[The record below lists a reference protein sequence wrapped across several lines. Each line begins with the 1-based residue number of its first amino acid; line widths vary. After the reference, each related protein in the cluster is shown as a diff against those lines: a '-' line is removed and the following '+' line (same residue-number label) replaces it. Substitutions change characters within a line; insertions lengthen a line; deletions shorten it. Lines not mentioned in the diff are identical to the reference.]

1 MSFKHL
7 EAKVAQAITEIKGRT
22 LLNLKVLKYNP
33 GIQNIHRVPV
43 MQFTHPS

>member
-22 LLNLKVLKYNP
+22 LTEPQGVK
-33 GIQNIHRVPV
+33 IQNIHRVPV